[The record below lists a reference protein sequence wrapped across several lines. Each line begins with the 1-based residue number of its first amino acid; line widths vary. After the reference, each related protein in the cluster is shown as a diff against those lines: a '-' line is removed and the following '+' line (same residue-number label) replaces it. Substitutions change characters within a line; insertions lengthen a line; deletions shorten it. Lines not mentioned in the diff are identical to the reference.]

1 MLYTHSSPQALST
14 WTSDLLFA
22 VCAECRPSEVLLA
35 LSRLIRV
42 NDPDILAHGQRT
54 VRYATLLGKAAGLS
68 DPDVT
73 DLGYAALLHDL
84 GKLTIPCAIVR
95 KRGPL
100 TADEYVLVQSHPRA
114 GAELLEAIP
123 FLRVAS
129 VWIAHHHERW
139 DGTGYPYGVR
149 DTYIPFASR
158 ILAVADTFD
167 AMTSG
172 RAGHRA
178 MDSASALRLLRL
190 IAGSQL
196 DPDLVELFVRL
207 PLETVSGEPIR
218 QTDR

>member
-1 MLYTHSSPQALST
+1 MKDLYSPTHLTST
-14 WTSDLLFA
+14 WASDLLSA
-22 VCAECRPSEVLLA
+22 ICVECPPSAVLLA
-35 LSRLIRV
+35 LSRLIRLH
-42 NDPDILAHGQRT
+42 DPDILAHGQRT
-54 VRYATLLGKAAGLS
+54 ARYATLLGRALGMHEG
-68 DPDVT
+68 DVT

-100 TADEYVLVQSHPRA
+100 TADEYALVRSHPRA

-129 VWIAHHHERW
+129 IWIAHHHERW

-149 DTYIPFASR
+149 GPYIPLAAR

-172 RAGHRA
+172 RPDQRA
-178 MDSASALRLLRL
+178 MDHALALDLLKL
-190 IAGSQL
+190 VAGSQL
-196 DPDLVELFVRL
+196 DPDLVEIFVRL
-207 PLETVSGEPIR
+207 SFETVVGEP
-218 QTDR
+218 TG